1 MCYFGCSW
9 QAVVG
14 FMCLGDD
21 VRGGDVVDAVV
32 PDPAAV
38 AAQAALGIGEL
49 VVAEEVDS
57 GVVGDAGALSSDIGG
72 GVQQPDAVLEDEF
85 VGLGAL

>member
-1 MCYFGCSW
+1 MR
-9 QAVVG
+9 
-14 FMCLGDD
+14 LGNN

-32 PDPAAV
+32 PDPVAV
-38 AAQAALGIGEL
+38 AAQAALVIGEL
-49 VVAEEVDS
+49 HS

>member
-1 MCYFGCSW
+1 M
-9 QAVVG
+9 AG
-14 FMCLGDD
+14 FICLGDD
-21 VRGGDVVDAVV
+21 VRGGDLVDAVV

-49 VVAEEVDS
+49 VVPEEVDS
-57 GVVGDAGALSSDIGG
+57 GVVGDAGALSSDTGG
-72 GVQQPDAVLEDEF
+72 GVQQPDAVLEDEC